1 MKTTAR
7 ALLLALTALAA
18 TACDDGGDDPPDA
31 TRDGAP
37 PADATTD
44 AGPDALLDGDISDTA
59 PPIAAPVGPA
69 IELCVACGDAASAT
83 YRLTG
88 HSLRPVESAAPRAA
102 ESAQYRL
109 ILDVR

>member
-1 MKTTAR
+1 MKTPIR
-7 ALLLALTALAA
+7 LLLLAVGALALI
-18 TACDDGGDDPPDA
+18 ACDDGDGDPPDA
-31 TRDGAP
+31 ARDGAP
-37 PADATTD
+37 PLDATTD
-44 AGPDALLDGDISDTA
+44 AGPDADTPDST

-88 HSLRPVESAAPRAA
+88 HSLRPVESGAPQAA
-102 ESAQYRL
+102 ESDQYRL

>member
-1 MKTTAR
+1 MKTPIR
-7 ALLLALTALAA
+7 SLLLAA
-18 TACDDGGDDPPDA
+18 TALVFIACDDGDGDPPDA

-37 PADATTD
+37 PADAAAD
-44 AGPDALLDGDISDTA
+44 VGPDADGDMPDAT
-59 PPIAAPVGPA
+59 PPVAAPIGPA
-69 IELCVACGDAASAT
+69 IELCVACGDAASAA

-102 ESAQYRL
+102 ESEQYRL